1 MFLLF
6 QFILLIFISKSSGM
20 KGYNFGDN
28 KMDVRWA
35 PDNGFLKADFSG
47 FVPPA
52 LTYCS
57 RFYLSSS
64 RHGDQFA
71 PFEIFT
77 PYDERHPVNRVSCSS
92 WGRCNSGFHGQ
103 LFDLRKMLGLENT
116 DRWDSHY
123 PKINLLRKWTSL
135 CVSLDFVN
143 NDVNCFVNGKKFNTS
158 IYEEK
163 RNKITHSMDK
173 RYPEGY
179 FEGRLL

>member
-6 QFILLIFISKSSGM
+6 QFILLIIISKSSGM

-103 LFDLRKMLGLENT
+103 LFDLRNKMLGLENT

-143 NDVNCFVNGKKFNTS
+143 NDMNCFVNGKSS
-158 IYEEK
+158 IQQ
-163 RNKITHSMDK
+163 SMRK
-173 RYPEGY
+173 EGI
-179 FEGRLL
+179 R